1 MYTFPHLQLWPT
13 VQAAAYTAGNCIG
26 GLLTFQNAVNGIGGA
41 AIVQSATVTFLNGA
55 VPTLDLILFAA
66 QPSAS
71 TITDRTAIA
80 VNAADVAKVLGVL
93 HLTDATL
100 LGASAPSVVQ
110 CGTQVLPITVG
121 SAVNMYGALVARSA
135 VTPGSTSDVCLSL
148 NLLWD

>member
-1 MYTFPHLQLWPT
+1 MYTFPHLQVTPT
-13 VQAAAYTAGNCIG
+13 VQAAAYSIGNVIG
-26 GLLTFQNAVNGIGGA
+26 GLLRFDNAVQGVGSG

-66 QPSAS
+66 NPTAS
-71 TITDRTAIA
+71 TITDRVVLA

-100 LGASAPSVVQ
+100 LGASSPSVVQ
-110 CGTQVLPITVG
+110 CGTQVLPITTG
-121 SAVNMYGALVARSA
+121 SLVNMYAALVARSA
-135 VTPGSTSDVCLSL
+135 VTPASTSDVCISL